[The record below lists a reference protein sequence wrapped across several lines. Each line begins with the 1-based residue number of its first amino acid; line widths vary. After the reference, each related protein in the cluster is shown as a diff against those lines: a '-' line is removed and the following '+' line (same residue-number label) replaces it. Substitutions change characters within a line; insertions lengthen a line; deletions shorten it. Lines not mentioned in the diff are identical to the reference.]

1 MQLRP
6 AWRLTLMELVTPFG
20 WHEIDGKTL
29 LYVRRKLCD
38 FESMTW
44 SEILVVA
51 TKQNHFVEVEKLCK
65 EARERLE
72 DIGQSDVDQLVSHR
86 LSGKERVWG
95 ILDGNSLALI
105 WWDPKHQVCPATKK
119 HT

>member
-1 MQLRP
+1 
-6 AWRLTLMELVTPFG
+6 
-20 WHEIDGKTL
+20 
-29 LYVRRKLCD
+29 
-38 FESMTW
+38 MTW

-51 TKQNHFVEVEKLCK
+51 KKHNHSVEIGKLSR

-72 DIGQSDVDQLVSHR
+72 DIGQSDIDQLVCLR

-95 ILDGNSLALI
+95 ILDGNCLSLI
-105 WWDPKHQVCPATKK
+105 WWDPKHKVYPSAKR